1 MAPKLVSLAAPQ
13 GGASI
18 PWGGPA
24 GGSAPKLASLAAPQT
39 WVFLRGLTRSSAHW
53 GHFIAEFEAALSAR
67 VIALDLP
74 GNGWLWQER
83 SASSVTQMAQGCQ
96 QELQRRGINEPV
108 GVLAMSLG
116 GMVAAQWALQQPQ
129 AVRELV
135 LINTSMRPFNPF
147 WQRLRTASFFSLLKL
162 ALTGA
167 TAQGW
172 EREILRLTTNH
183 ARHDVLQ
190 DWCEERMQRPVSAL
204 NAMRQLV
211 AAARYRAQMPG
222 PQVPTLVLAG
232 AHDRLVAVQCS
243 KELAQRWCTALQL
256 HPSAGHDLTLDDGP
270 WVADAVL
277 RWRDNRQ
284 AAA

>member
-1 MAPKLVSLAAPQ
+1 MTPKLTTLAAPQ

-24 GGSAPKLASLAAPQT
+24 GGSSIDT

-53 GHFIAEFEAALSAR
+53 GQFIAEFEVANSAQ

-74 GNGWLWQER
+74 GNGARWQEC
-83 SASSVTQMAQGCQ
+83 SATRVAQLAQWCQ
-96 QELQRRGINEPV
+96 QEIQRLGIQGPV

-116 GMVAAQWALQQPQ
+116 GMVAAQWALQQP
-129 AVRELV
+129 AVVRELV

-147 WQRLRTASFFSLLKL
+147 WQRLRPPSFLCLAKL

-167 TAQGW
+167 TPQVW
-172 EREILRLTTNH
+172 ERQILRLTTNH

-190 DWCEERMQRPVSAL
+190 EWSAERVQRPVSGA
-204 NAMRQLV
+204 NAVRQLL
-211 AAARYRAQMPG
+211 AAARYLAPEQG
-222 PQVPTLVLAG
+222 PRVPTLVLAG
-232 AHDRLVAVQCS
+232 EHDRLVAAQCS
-243 KELAQRWCTALQL
+243 KEIARRWGTALQL

-270 WVADAVL
+270 WVAAAV
-277 RWRDNRQ
+277 RHWREGLQSDRRQ
-284 AAA
+284 VQT